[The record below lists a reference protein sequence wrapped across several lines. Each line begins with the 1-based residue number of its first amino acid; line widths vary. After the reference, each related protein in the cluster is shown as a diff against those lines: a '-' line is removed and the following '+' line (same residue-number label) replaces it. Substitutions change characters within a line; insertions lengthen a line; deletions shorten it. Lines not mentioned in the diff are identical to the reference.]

1 MRTYQHEFLQLAIDQ
16 AALVFGSFEL
26 KSGRVSPYFFN
37 AGRFSDGRSL
47 VLLGRCYAAAIEQS
61 KAQFDMIFSPAYK
74 GIPLGTAVCAAL
86 YQQQQLNVS
95 FAYNRKETKDHG
107 EGGNIVGAVLA
118 GKVLV
123 VDDVISA
130 GTSVRESIQWIKAA
144 GASVAGV
151 AIGLDRQER
160 GAGPRSAV
168 QELEKDY
175 DIPVISIV
183 NLDELIGFL
192 DQRAGQDIDLAA
204 IRAYRDTYG
213 V

>member
-47 VLLGRCYAAAIEQS
+47 ALLGRCYAAAIEQS

>member
-16 AALVFGSFEL
+16 AALDFGSFEL
-26 KSGRVSPYFFN
+26 KSGRISPYFFN

-47 VLLGRCYAAAIEQS
+47 AILGRCYAASIEQS
-61 KAQFDMIFSPAYK
+61 KLQFDMIFGPAYK
-74 GIPLGTAVCAAL
+74 GIPLGTAVCSAL
-86 YQQQQLNVS
+86 YQLQQVNVS

-130 GTSVRESIQWIKAA
+130 GTSIRESMQWITAA
-144 GASVAGV
+144 GASIAGV
-151 AIGLDRQER
+151 AIALDRQER
-160 GAGPRSAV
+160 GAGSRSAV
-168 QELEKDY
+168 QELEQEY
-175 DIPVISIV
+175 DIPVIAIV

-192 DQRAGQDIDLAA
+192 DQRAGRDIDLAA

>member
-16 AALVFGSFEL
+16 AALVFGGFEL

-47 VLLGRCYAAAIEQS
+47 ALLGRCYAAAIEQS

-160 GAGPRSAV
+160 GVGPRSAV